1 MAYTTAD
8 AMRAYAGISGSG
20 DDGLLATFADAA
32 QAHIDKYT
40 RRTFEG
46 SDTAR
51 YFTIGRETEGRWLWF
66 DEDLAS
72 ITEILNGDA
81 SATEVTSGQYVVE
94 PKDAPYYGVK
104 ILASA
109 SKVWEYVTD
118 PENAIKVTGVWAY
131 STTAPDD
138 IVQAATRLA
147 VFMYRQ
153 KDTSLDL
160 DRPLITDAGVTLLP
174 AGLPNDVKSLLL
186 PYRRPL

>member
-1 MAYTTAD
+1 MAYATASL
-8 AMRAYAGISGSG
+8 MRSYAGIKGAG

-32 QAHIDKYT
+32 NTHVDKYC

-46 SDTAR
+46 SDTDR
-51 YFTIGRETEGRWLWF
+51 FFTVGRDTEGRWLWF

-72 ITEILNGDA
+72 ITTILNGDA
-81 SATEVTSGQYVVE
+81 SSTELTSSEYIVE
-94 PKDAPYYGVK
+94 PKDAPYFGVK

-118 PENAIKVTGVWAY
+118 PENAIKVTGVWTY
-131 STTAPDD
+131 SATAPDD
-138 IVQAATRLA
+138 IIHAATRLA